1 MSESK
6 QQSSVGDPP
15 EPPKPCEELIKWE
28 EWALATEEHFDA
40 QQRWRADPSGVPMGH
55 RKKKKRNTRR

>member
-6 QQSSVGDPP
+6 QQSNVGDPP

-40 QQRWRADPSGVPMGH
+40 QQRWRADPSGAYGSS
-55 RKKKKRNTRR
+55 